1 MFWAA
6 AKVIPTSIAAVVAN
20 NLFLIESSF
29 WQLLSCGV
37 WEIGAPLAYLTGQPV
52 SARSVPRLNICNSA
66 SACAAKAGEENPLQR
81 P

>member
-29 WQLLSCGV
+29 
-37 WEIGAPLAYLTGQPV
+37 
-52 SARSVPRLNICNSA
+52 R
-66 SACAAKAGEENPLQR
+66 
-81 P
+81 